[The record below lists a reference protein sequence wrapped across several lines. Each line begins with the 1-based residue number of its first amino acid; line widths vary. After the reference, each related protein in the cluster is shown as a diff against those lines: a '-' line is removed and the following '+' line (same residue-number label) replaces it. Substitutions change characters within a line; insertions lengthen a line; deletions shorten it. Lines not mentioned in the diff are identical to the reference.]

1 MPAFDGAGKLP
12 LPKQRAPLQRGDA
25 HGHLH
30 AGALKRR
37 ELLKRPRPAVC
48 FGVMGEDRNTG
59 ARRGDVELDGSRGEG
74 GGQILRTAL
83 ALSAATGRP
92 FVIRKIRANR
102 PKPGLAAQHLM
113 SVRAAAA
120 TCGAEV
126 RGDRAR
132 SMDLSFRPKGLRP
145 LSQHFE
151 VGTAGSVSLVLHAM
165 ALPLA
170 MADGESKVSIGGG
183 THVDWSPPFEFLEP
197 HWTGW
202 MERCGLA
209 LKVKLVR
216 AGYYPKGGGLVRAR
230 VPGGGSPKPLVLDP
244 LPPGARND
252 FEFSGT
258 VVITK
263 LDDAIARRIAR
274 TAEHEMDRAGFHCP
288 VETREVD
295 GPAQGVAFS
304 VSAAWRG
311 MSLACFSSIGRRGK
325 PAEKVAKEAAR
336 AMLRFVES
344 RATLDPFIADQL
356 VVPLSLAK
364 GPSRY
369 ATSEVTQHLVTNL
382 ETAAAFTGIAFDVKG
397 DLGAPGEVR
406 IALGEGH

>member
-1 MPAFDGAGKLP
+1 M
-12 LPKQRAPLQRGDA
+12 GDDDSSDMSST
-25 HGHLH
+25 
-30 AGALKRR
+30 RT
-37 ELLKRPRPAVC
+37 P
-48 FGVMGEDRNTG
+48 
-59 ARRGDVELDGSRGEG
+59 VELDGSRGEG

-92 FVIRKIRANR
+92 FVINGIRANR

-120 TCGAEV
+120 TCAAEV
-126 RGDRAR
+126 EGDRAR
-132 SMDLSFRPKGLRP
+132 SMELSFRPGALRP
-145 LSQHFE
+145 LERHFE

-183 THVDWSPPFEFLEP
+183 THVEWSPPFEFLSP

-202 MERCGLA
+202 MERCGLP

-216 AGYYPKGGGLVRAR
+216 AGYYPKGGGLVRVR
-230 VPGGGSPKPLVLDP
+230 VPGSGKGGGAPKPLVLDP
-244 LPPGARND
+244 LPPGARHD

-274 TAEHEMDRAGFHCP
+274 TTEHEMERAGFHCP
-288 VETREVD
+288 VETRELD

-304 VSAAWRG
+304 VTAAWRG
-311 MSLACFSSIGRRGK
+311 MTLACFSSIGRRGK

-336 AMLRFVES
+336 AMLRFIES
-344 RATLDPFIADQL
+344 RAMLDPCISDQL

-369 ATSEVTQHLVTNL
+369 STSEVTQHLLTNL
-382 ETAAAFTGIAFDVKG
+382 ETAAAFTGIVFEVKG
-397 DLGAPGEVR
+397 DVGSPGEVR
-406 IALGEGH
+406 IAPGEA